1 MSFSETNNSIT
12 VDNPCRL
19 CMEDL
24 IEYYAIDSTIQNIV
38 AELLS
43 IQITIE
49 VKYYCFFVC
58 LFVCLFGCLFVC
70 LFVNVNMIIVILVDC
85 QFIVFTYVCL

>member
-1 MSFSETNNSIT
+1 MSFTETNNCII

-24 IEYYAIDSTIQNIV
+24 IEYYAIDSTIQNVV

-49 VKYYCFFVC
+49 VKYYCFLLVC
-58 LFVCLFGCLFVC
+58 LFIHRNASVSLFLE
-70 LFVNVNMIIVILVDC
+70 
-85 QFIVFTYVCL
+85 

>member
-1 MSFSETNNSIT
+1 MSFCETNTTIIE
-12 VDNPCRL
+12 DNQCRL

-24 IEYYAIDSTIQNIV
+24 IEYYAIDLTIQNIV

-49 VKYYCFFVC
+49 VKYYCFF
-58 LFVCLFGCLFVC
+58 LFVCLFEMHRCFY
-70 LFVNVNMIIVILVDC
+70 F
-85 QFIVFTYVCL
+85 

>member
-1 MSFSETNNSIT
+1 MSFTGANNCII

-24 IEYYAIDSTIQNIV
+24 IEYYAIDSTIQNV
-38 AELLS
+38 VVELLS

-49 VKYYCFFVC
+49 VKYYCLFVC
-58 LFVCLFGCLFVC
+58 LFVCLFIYSSVSLF
-70 LFVNVNMIIVILVDC
+70 LE
-85 QFIVFTYVCL
+85 

>member
-1 MSFSETNNSIT
+1 MSFCETNNSVI

-24 IEYYAIDSTIQNIV
+24 IEYYAIDFTIQNVV

-49 VKYYCFFVC
+49 VKFDCFFIC
-58 LFVCLFGCLFVC
+58 LFVYSSKCIDVFIFRV
-70 LFVNVNMIIVILVDC
+70 MRKQT
-85 QFIVFTYVCL
+85 QFILQKYVQGVLKS